1 MYGSRIKRTLGS
13 RMELNPV
20 FKKINSL
27 KISNGIKKVV
37 ISRQDLHPAKFP
49 SLKKNQRKA

>member
-1 MYGSRIKRTLGS
+1 
-13 RMELNPV
+13 MELNPV